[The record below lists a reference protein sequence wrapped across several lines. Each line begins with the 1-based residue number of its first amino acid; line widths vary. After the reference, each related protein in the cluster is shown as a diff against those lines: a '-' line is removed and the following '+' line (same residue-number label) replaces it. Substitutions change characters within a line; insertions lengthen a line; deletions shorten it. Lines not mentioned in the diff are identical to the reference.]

1 MTDRQVK
8 VSLIIDDHGSV
19 KVMRQAGEESQKTE
33 GKLEHLDKGVK
44 KLGSSFGGLKTMI
57 GAGLGALGIGG
68 LAFGIKDVVS
78 NMEEMATKTEKFHAT
93 TGIGAQQSLDYTA
106 ALEARG
112 VGAEAGA
119 NAFKFLAK
127 NIQSAERQYHTFGV
141 SQMTAAEKGKVMTG
155 LLGVQAGAF
164 KELGIN
170 LGQFAKLSEQ
180 GKFEAVTRAFEN
192 MQDGAKKTRLA
203 VQVFGR
209 GGTALLPVLDKGA
222 LGLSHFTAEA
232 RKFFPTIKGGQQ
244 GLEEWKVKQG
254 ESKLATEGLE
264 FTLGMKLVPT
274 LIEVEGW
281 FSKTILGIEKGHGAW
296 GTLERDVDGVVG
308 AGKTVVGFFEHSTIA
323 ADGLKVSLGLLGLA
337 WGVDKVIAFTE
348 AIKGLAII
356 QGISTAIRF
365 MAGGD
370 VLLTLQVAA
379 LDAAGG
385 VAALGTSL
393 AGLALY
399 VAPIAALAGAVI
411 ALDKVLPSG
420 DRPENLL
427 GGNQPGEAGKEG
439 EAGYKAH
446 FRKHPVIARQMQ
458 GIAAREAIIETAGT
472 SPKEILQE
480 IRAIAHQEHTT
491 KAELHIGALKVA
503 EALIR
508 DPRSNRLIAEGVA
521 HHTSKMAARGGASR

>member
-19 KVMRQAGEESQKTE
+19 KVMRQAGEEGQKTE

-78 NMEEMATKTEKFHAT
+78 NMEEMATKIEKFHAT

-127 NIQSAERQYHTFGV
+127 NIQSAERQYHSFGV
-141 SQMTAAEKGKVMTG
+141 SSMTAAEKGKVMTG

-170 LGQFAKLSEQ
+170 IGAFAKLSEQ
-180 GKFEAVTRAFEN
+180 GKFEAVTKAFEN
-192 MQDGAKKTRLA
+192 MGDGAKKTRLA

-281 FSKTILGIEKGHGAW
+281 FSKTILEIEKGHGSW
-296 GTLERDVDGVVG
+296 GTLERDGEDVADTLKDVWVWFEKSAGGVHTLIGVMEILAPFWAAEKIINYTKALKGLEVVQGISKLLGYGGLATSAEEAGVG
-308 AGKTVVGFFEHSTIA
+308 
-323 ADGLKVSLGLLGLA
+323 VSLGLTAMLPEIAAVGLAVAGIYEAAKHAEEIREFLGL
-337 WGVDKVIAFTE
+337 GGSYDVTE
-348 AIKGLAII
+348 TSKG
-356 QGISTAIRF
+356 
-365 MAGGD
+365 
-370 VLLTLQVAA
+370 
-379 LDAAGG
+379 
-385 VAALGTSL
+385 
-393 AGLALY
+393 
-399 VAPIAALAGAVI
+399 
-411 ALDKVLPSG
+411 
-420 DRPENLL
+420 
-427 GGNQPGEAGKEG
+427 
-439 EAGYKAH
+439 H
-446 FRKHPVIARQMQ
+446 FRPGVPHLNAAQRNSVTIGTIEEKIAKHEQSKITSAELQTLKVDLHLDTIK
-458 GIAAREAIIETAGT
+458 AAEAIIRN
-472 SPKEILQE
+472 P
-480 IRAIAHQEHTT
+480 RA
-491 KAELHIGALKVA
+491 
-503 EALIR
+503 
-508 DPRSNRLIAEGVA
+508 NRLIAEGTA
-521 HHTSKMAARGGASR
+521 HHASKMAARGGASR